1 MSSADLS
8 VRWPDVV
15 RFVRQLNHDVRN
27 HLNALELQ
35 AAFLNEIAEE
45 GEVKDEIKRLRE
57 TLANVATSLQ
67 KLSTTLSEPKLN
79 RIPYRA
85 ADLMADLQK
94 KFENDHPDRKARVK
108 WQTQAGDANVD
119 VDPQLLQEAFAEL
132 LENAFR
138 LSPANS
144 EISIAASTQGKQF
157 AITFREPKEKFE
169 SATNEWGRA
178 PLTNVTHGHYGLGLT
193 RVRSIIEAHGGQFE
207 AAYDPSARVLIT
219 TILLP
224 VEAPA
229 T

>member
-1 MSSADLS
+1 
-8 VRWPDVV
+8 
-15 RFVRQLNHDVRN
+15 VRN

-35 AAFLNEIAEE
+35 AAFLNEIAED
-45 GEVKDEIKRLRE
+45 GEVKDEIKRLRG

-79 RIPYRA
+79 RIPYPA

-94 KFENDHPDRKARVK
+94 KFEKDHPDRKARVK
-108 WQTQAGDANVD
+108 WQTQSGDANVD
-119 VDPQLLQEAFAEL
+119 VDPQLLQEAFSEL

-138 LSPANS
+138 LSSATS
-144 EISIAASTQGKQF
+144 EISIDARTQDKQF
-157 AITFREPKEKFE
+157 TITFREPKEKFE
-169 SATNEWGRA
+169 SATNEWGRE

-193 RVRSIIEAHGGQFE
+193 RVRSIIEAHGGDFQ

-229 T
+229 R